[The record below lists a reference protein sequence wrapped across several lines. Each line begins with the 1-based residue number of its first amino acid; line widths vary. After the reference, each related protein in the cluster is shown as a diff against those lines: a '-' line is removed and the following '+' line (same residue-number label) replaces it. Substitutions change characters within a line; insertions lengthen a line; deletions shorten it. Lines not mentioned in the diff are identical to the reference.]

1 LIHSLHYFI
10 EAAEMKKK
18 NYKYYNLEDFLLDE
32 EFVRWILNSDSAL
45 DYYWQNIIANH
56 PEQQNAIKKAKEMI
70 LLLQFKQ
77 KKGTSLERQA
87 VLGNILKRNVSK
99 VSKQNSD
106 TKSRRLI
113 SISYISRFAA
123 VLIIVI
129 IAAVLLNGIIDQ
141 SQQKV
146 APVAIATIT
155 KTTKPGQKLLIKLPD
170 GTSVYMNSESSIS
183 YPEQFANA
191 AREIKFSGEAYF
203 SVAEDSL
210 RPFLIKSENIITK
223 VLGTSFN
230 LNAYPEEEL
239 FSVALITGKVKVL
252 SGDNN
257 ENLNVELFP
266 SQKILVN
273 KSSLAL
279 KTSSFDIISEIG
291 WKDGILVFNNSSYQ
305 EVFEKIARW
314 YGVNVELKNKPNKQW
329 QLKGKFHD
337 NSLNQLMENLE
348 YTHKLKFELYEK
360 NLTVEF

>member
-1 LIHSLHYFI
+1 
-10 EAAEMKKK
+10 MKKK

-210 RPFLIKSENIITK
+210 RPFLIKSENI
-223 VLGTSFN
+223 
-230 LNAYPEEEL
+230 LNSMNRKY
-239 FSVALITGKVKVL
+239 
-252 SGDNN
+252 
-257 ENLNVELFP
+257 
-266 SQKILVN
+266 
-273 KSSLAL
+273 
-279 KTSSFDIISEIG
+279 
-291 WKDGILVFNNSSYQ
+291 
-305 EVFEKIARW
+305 
-314 YGVNVELKNKPNKQW
+314 KN
-329 QLKGKFHD
+329 GG
-337 NSLNQLMENLE
+337 
-348 YTHKLKFELYEK
+348 
-360 NLTVEF
+360 